1 MSDTPEIDSL
11 RSEIINLQDQR
22 DFAMKVIKRLEE
34 ERDEAREKYDTLAV
48 ENMLEVHKLCKE
60 RDDALMDRSNGDIAT
75 MTINYYERILKE
87 LNEAKAERDEAQKQL
102 SSIHRWIERNHSDG
116 FIDSLTYLQNL
127 ERVTDSWHDRLD
139 KMERDKNEV

>member
-1 MSDTPEIDSL
+1 MSEISEIDSL
-11 RSEIINLQDQR
+11 RSDIINLQDQR
-22 DFAMKVIKRLEE
+22 DLAMKVIKRLEV

-48 ENMLEVHKLCKE
+48 ENMLEVNKLCK
-60 RDDALMDRSNGDIAT
+60 
-75 MTINYYERILKE
+75 
-87 LNEAKAERDEAQKQL
+87 ERDEAQKQL